1 MKIVFLERNS
11 LGLDL
16 DLQRFEALGEVVYYA
31 QTADDQVPER
41 VKDAD
46 VVIANKVPM
55 NAQTLGQAERVK
67 LVCLT
72 ATGTDNLD
80 KPYLEKAGIAWRNA
94 AGYSTEPVAQH
105 TFALYFYLAEKL
117 AYFDHFVKSGEYS
130 KSETFTGFGRVFEEL
145 WGKTWGIIGMGTIG
159 RRVAEIATAFG
170 ARVIYYSTTGNNRSA
185 GYPCV
190 DLDALLSESDVVSV
204 HAPLNATTEGMM
216 NREAFQKMKSGAY
229 FINVGRGKIVVD
241 ADLADALECGEIR
254 GAALD
259 VLSKEPMAKENPLL
273 RIQDSDKLL
282 ITPHVGWASIEART
296 RLIGIVEQHIKD
308 FMET

>member
-1 MKIVFLERNS
+1 M
-11 LGLDL
+11 
-16 DLQRFEALGEVVYYA
+16 
-31 QTADDQVPER
+31 
-41 VKDAD
+41 
-46 VVIANKVPM
+46 
-55 NAQTLGQAERVK
+55 
-67 LVCLT
+67 
-72 ATGTDNLD
+72 
-80 KPYLEKAGIAWRNA
+80 
-94 AGYSTEPVAQH
+94 
-105 TFALYFYLAEKL
+105 
-117 AYFDHFVKSGEYS
+117 
-130 KSETFTGFGRVFEEL
+130 
-145 WGKTWGIIGMGTIG
+145 
-159 RRVAEIATAFG
+159 
-170 ARVIYYSTTGNNRSA
+170 
-185 GYPCV
+185 